1 MSATSLKT
9 DSAADAFRQEVRDF
23 IKEAL
28 TPELQE
34 AASLGF
40 GIKRKD
46 GARWHNVLF
55 ERGWVAP
62 DWPEEYGGTGWDITQ
77 KHIFSEE
84 LALAGTPMLMPFGLG
99 MVGPVIYTFGSQEQK
114 DQHLPG
120 ILDGSTWWCQGYSE
134 PGSGSDLASL
144 KTAAVR
150 DGDDYVVNGQKI
162 WTTNAHK
169 ADWIFALV
177 RTDGSSKPQH
187 GISFVL
193 IDMKTPGIEVKPI
206 VSIDGLH
213 HLNEVYFTDVRVP
226 VSNLIGEE
234 HKGWGYAKFLLGH
247 ERAGIAGVAGSR
259 KAIEALRSFAEREMG
274 SEGKTL
280 LQDSDFTTRLNEAEI
295 RLESLAT
302 MEARILSELAAGN
315 NPGDSAS
322 ALKILGTEIQQMIQ
336 ILRVEAVGYYSQPF
350 ELDLVA
356 GESNMSPPGDPYAL
370 RALSDYN
377 FGRAASIYGGSN
389 EIQRNVIAKAVLGL

>member
-1 MSATSLKT
+1 
-9 DSAADAFRQEVRDF
+9 
-23 IKEAL
+23 
-28 TPELQE
+28 
-34 AASLGF
+34 
-40 GIKRKD
+40 
-46 GARWHNVLF
+46 
-55 ERGWVAP
+55 
-62 DWPEEYGGTGWDITQ
+62 
-77 KHIFSEE
+77 
-84 LALAGTPMLMPFGLG
+84 
-99 MVGPVIYTFGSQEQK
+99 
-114 DQHLPG
+114 
-120 ILDGSTWWCQGYSE
+120 
-134 PGSGSDLASL
+134 
-144 KTAAVR
+144 
-150 DGDDYVVNGQKI
+150 
-162 WTTNAHK
+162 
-169 ADWIFALV
+169 
-177 RTDGSSKPQH
+177 
-187 GISFVL
+187 
-193 IDMKTPGIEVKPI
+193 MKTPGIEVKPI

-259 KAIEALRSFAEREMG
+259 KAIEALRNFAQREMG
-274 SEGKTL
+274 SKGKTL

-302 MEARILSELAAGN
+302 MEARILSALASGN

-336 ILRVEAVGYYSQPF
+336 TLRVEAVGYYSQPF

-377 FGRAASIYGGSN
+377 FGRAASIYGGTN